1 MNVAL
6 ILSGGTGSRMKADK
20 PKQYLRI
27 QGRMLIEYCL
37 ETFEKCK
44 DIDAIQIVADE
55 CWKESLENLSLC
67 KLKGFSK
74 PSVTR
79 QLSILNGLKDIRS
92 YADDSDIV
100 VIHDAA
106 RPLITEKLIEM
117 IIQTVKEHDGA
128 MPVLPMKDTIYYSRD
143 GKGVTSLLDR
153 NCLFAGQA
161 PEAFQLGKYYDAN
174 IQLSKEKLLTING
187 STEPAV
193 LAGLDI
199 AFVAGEET
207 NFKITTQ
214 EDFEQFKELISKGV

>member
-1 MNVAL
+1 M
-6 ILSGGTGSRMKADK
+6 
-20 PKQYLRI
+20 
-27 QGRMLIEYCL
+27 
-37 ETFEKCK
+37 
-44 DIDAIQIVADE
+44 
-55 CWKESLENLSLC
+55 
-67 KLKGFSK
+67 
-74 PSVTR
+74 
-79 QLSILNGLKDIRS
+79 
-92 YADDSDIV
+92 
-100 VIHDAA
+100 
-106 RPLITEKLIEM
+106 
-117 IIQTVKEHDGA
+117 
-128 MPVLPMKDTIYYSRD
+128 
-143 GKGVTSLLDR
+143 LDR